1 VNRGKR
7 GRTYA
12 KAEFI
17 VAVVATLLAALLY
30 VSMPAYMFTPRWP
43 DWLETAMVP
52 APIVGVVI
60 GFVWMA
66 RIYRA
71 NPEPDHGDWRYRANR
86 KRHSSTGANPVQ
98 RGRMYAKA
106 EFIVAVVATL
116 GIALWWAVGPMTTT
130 PMFEPHLP
138 LWLDVGTGAGPI
150 VGVVIGFVWM
160 VRIYRANPE
169 PDHGAW
175 RYRANR

>member
-1 VNRGKR
+1 MNRGQR

-17 VAVVATLLAALLY
+17 VAVVATLAVALLY
-30 VSMPAYMFTPRWP
+30 VSLPMMMSTPPRP
-43 DWLETAMVP
+43 DWLETAMLG
-52 APIVGVVI
+52 APIGGVVI
-60 GFVWMA
+60 GFVWMV

-71 NPEPDHGDWRYRANR
+71 NPEPDHGAWRYRVKR
-86 KRHSSTGANPVQ
+86 KRHSSTDANPVQ
-98 RGRMYAKA
+98 RGRTYAKA
-106 EFIVAVVATL
+106 EFIVAVIATLLAAFLYVATPVMM
-116 GIALWWAVGPMTTT
+116 GPPPPWWVSTA
-130 PMFEPHLP
+130 P
-138 LWLDVGTGAGPI
+138 LVVST